1 MNKISFVGFE
11 YLDDWI
17 HREVSVD
24 VTLTITLFHHSVIS
38 SFPEPSLLKPLF
50 ETTRCCVKYP
60 YMNYL
65 SFKGQIQLHVYNHLV
80 THFSRSHESRSTSSL
95 LY

>member
-17 HREVSVD
+17 HREVSVN

-50 ETTRCCVKYP
+50 FSANVKGV
-60 YMNYL
+60 L
-65 SFKGQIQLHVYNHLV
+65 SSINAVV
-80 THFSRSHESRSTSSL
+80 
-95 LY
+95 